1 MSKIRAVIVSY
12 SDPQAAARAV
22 KSLRDQT
29 VDLSEI
35 VVVNNR
41 PNESVVETGNGV
53 TLIEPATNLG
63 YAGGANLGAL
73 GSDSDWLFF
82 LNPDAVA
89 AEDCLSRL
97 LDAAGDAEVGAV
109 GAQVLLPDG
118 RVNAGDNPLHISGL
132 SWSGR
137 YGEPPEAGPPRDVA
151 VVSGAAVL
159 VRTAAWE
166 ALGGLAE
173 EFFLYYDDVDFALRL
188 QIAGWRVVFQP
199 AAIVEHDYE
208 FDKGDLKWFYLERN
222 RAWSIATVP
231 SSRTLLL
238 LAPLL
243 AASEIGLLGRAIRE
257 GWWRQ
262 KLRAWRSVLS
272 NLTAIE
278 QRRRVVQATRTNS
291 DRDWL
296 QLTRSAV
303 DSPLAASSAARAA
316 APLLSW
322 YRRVVIWAAG

>member
-12 SDPQAAARAV
+12 ADPQAAARAV
-22 KSLRDQT
+22 QSVRAQS
-29 VDLSEI
+29 VDVSEI

-41 PNESVVETGNGV
+41 ANESVVEAGNDV

-89 AEDCLSRL
+89 AEDCLSSL
-97 LDAAGDAEVGAV
+97 LDAAGDADVGAV

-137 YGEPPEAGPPRDVA
+137 YGEAHEAGPPRDVA

-173 EFFLYYDDVDFALRL
+173 EFFLYYDDVDFAVRL

-199 AAIVEHDYE
+199 AAIVEHDYD

-231 SSRTLLL
+231 SGRTLLL

-243 AASEIGLLGRAIRE
+243 VASEIGLLARAIRE

-272 NLTAIE
+272 SLTAIE

-291 DRDWL
+291 DRGWL
-296 QLTRSAV
+296 QLTQSAV
-303 DSPLAASSAARAA
+303 DSPLAASSVARAG

-322 YRRVVIWAAG
+322 YRRIVIWAAG